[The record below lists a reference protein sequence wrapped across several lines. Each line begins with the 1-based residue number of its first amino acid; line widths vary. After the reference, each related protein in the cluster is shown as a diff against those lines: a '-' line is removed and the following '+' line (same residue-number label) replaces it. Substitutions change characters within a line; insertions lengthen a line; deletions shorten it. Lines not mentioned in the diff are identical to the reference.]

1 MSALTRRPKDVD
13 AKVGDHGLANAKAI
27 DQKSEVQKSEDQ
39 RGLEFKSRS
48 LGIAGSRPEL
58 ENK

>member
-1 MSALTRRPKDVD
+1 MSALTRKPKDID
-13 AKVGDHGLANAKAI
+13 TKVGDHGLANAEAK

-39 RGLEFKSRS
+39 RGLEFESRS
-48 LGIAGSRPEL
+48 PRIAGSRPEL